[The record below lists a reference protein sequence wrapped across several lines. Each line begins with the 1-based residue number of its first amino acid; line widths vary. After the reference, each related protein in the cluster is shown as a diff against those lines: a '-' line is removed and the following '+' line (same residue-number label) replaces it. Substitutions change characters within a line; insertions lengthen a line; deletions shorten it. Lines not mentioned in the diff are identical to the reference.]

1 MYTEKNMTVFYDCD
15 GKVTEIPVVLNEKDT
30 YEDLTRKIG
39 QNSETVLVFCDGQP
53 VPLDDVVSAGKIT
66 ILKVTFDGH

>member
-1 MYTEKNMTVFYDCD
+1 MNGENTLAVLYDCD
-15 GKVTEIPVVLNEKDT
+15 GKITEIPVVLNEKDT

-53 VPLDDVVSAGKIT
+53 VPLDDVVSAGKIM